1 MCVLYALCVFCAMYA
16 VCVVY
21 VVCYFCFMFCV
32 CFVPCALC
40 AVCVVCVVW
49 CGCRVSYFSVLRVV
63 YVLYALCVLCGQGEE
78 PYALTPGSPVSTL
91 TLCAAPFFLSVWLV
105 FDFWWLFF

>member
-16 VCVVY
+16 MCVVY

-49 CGCRVSYFSVLRVV
+49 CGCRVSYFSVLRFVC
-63 YVLYALCVLCGQGEE
+63 VLYALCVLCVQGKETCTDSWISCLHIN
-78 PYALTPGSPVSTL
+78 PVRGSFL
-91 TLCAAPFFLSVWLV
+91 PFSVAGV
-105 FDFWWLFF
+105 